1 MPCPRTEN
9 KVCVKL
15 ATQTME
21 KRSIR
26 RVSMASINPRLRAMF
41 LFFAGSRLTR
51 MEIKMMLSIPR
62 TISSEVSVAR
72 EIQASGLVNHENI
85 IFLPQTNTQYLLGL

>member
-1 MPCPRTEN
+1 
-9 KVCVKL
+9 
-15 ATQTME
+15 
-21 KRSIR
+21 
-26 RVSMASINPRLRAMF
+26 
-41 LFFAGSRLTR
+41 
-51 MEIKMMLSIPR
+51 LSIPR